1 MLEGKAKASGF
12 SGIDITGGLFVL
24 DKTNKECPSV
34 INLRCGF
41 FLLFAV
47 KIQGAIEVLLHQ
59 SAQVCG
65 SNNFYRRAQSQ

>member
-41 FLLFAV
+41 FLLLAV

-59 SAQVCG
+59 FAQVCG
-65 SNNFYRRAQSQ
+65 GNNFYRRAQSQ